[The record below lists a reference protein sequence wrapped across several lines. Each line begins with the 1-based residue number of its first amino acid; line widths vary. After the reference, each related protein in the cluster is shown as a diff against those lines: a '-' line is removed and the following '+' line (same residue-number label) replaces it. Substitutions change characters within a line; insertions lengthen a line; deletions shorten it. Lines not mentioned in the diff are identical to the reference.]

1 MQRNSKYNAKKTIFK
16 GIKFDSQKRSTKI
29 WRVITNGE
37 RKVNNKYKT
46 ST

>member
-16 GIKFDSQKRSTKI
+16 GIKFAKSTKI

-37 RKVNNKYKT
+37 RKVNKYKT